1 MDTPAARHAE
11 TDAVPKVKVILPGA
25 LLRLF
30 PGAVQRLEIQA
41 ATIDEMLYALDKRWP
56 GMRDRLADT
65 SPAVRRHISIFVD
78 GERVN
83 LGTELPDGAEVYVLT
98 AMSGG

>member
-1 MDTPAARHAE
+1 MDTRTSGPAK
-11 TDAVPKVKVILPGA
+11 TDAVPRVEVVLPGA

-30 PGAVQRLEIQA
+30 PEAEQRCEVRA
-41 ATIDEMLYALDKRWP
+41 ASVDQMLDALNERWP

-78 GERVN
+78 GERAR
-83 LGTELPDGAEVYVLT
+83 LDTGLRDGMVVYVLT